1 MHIFPN
7 PTKSLLIFRNIP
19 ENSTIEIYR
28 IDGKVVKRIIDCNNE
43 LRLDISCFK
52 KGLYMVR
59 THNKEYYLSELL
71 IKE

>member
-1 MHIFPN
+1 MQIFPN
-7 PTKSLLIFRNIP
+7 PTKSLITFMNIP
-19 ENSTIEIYR
+19 KDSTIEIYR
-28 IDGKVVKRIIDCNNE
+28 IDGKVVKRIDVCNNE

-59 THNKEYYLSELL
+59 TQNKEYYLSEIL